1 MLLSR
6 ALIDEEAED
15 SPVRID
21 PFSMTVDKRRHA
33 RCALLCS
40 KVMIYSNIRMH
51 TAVSRCHTRAN
62 RERRHDNYACFPK
75 IPRVRKPRE
84 SERDGLQL
92 DVLRRQRFVYIVK

>member
-40 KVMIYSNIRMH
+40 KVMIYSNIRMQ
-51 TAVSRCHTRAN
+51 TGGAVMTTTPVFPRSRGSGSHERVSVMACSSTCCVGRGLFTLLN
-62 RERRHDNYACFPK
+62 RPDL
-75 IPRVRKPRE
+75 IQ
-84 SERDGLQL
+84 LQ
-92 DVLRRQRFVYIVK
+92 